1 METRPDDRSERKGPE
16 ATPGRGPASEATAMP
31 GPTGHA
37 QSTELVGDP
46 GAEDPQADIDGGAA
60 AGAVLGT
67 VVAGPIGLAAGAAIG
82 AAAGGIAG
90 ADDPRPSPVDGAPAP
105 EAAGHQPGSARPRP
119 DPGIPVVDALE
130 EARRTGQG
138 DPQSGT

>member
-1 METRPDDRSERKGPE
+1 
-16 ATPGRGPASEATAMP
+16 MP

-46 GAEDPQADIDGGAA
+46 DADDPAAEAEGGAA
-60 AGAVLGT
+60 TGAVLGT
-67 VVAGPIGLAAGAAIG
+67 VVGGPIGLVAGAALG

-90 ADDPRPSPVDGAPAP
+90 ADDPGASRVDQPPASD
-105 EAAGHQPGSARPRP
+105 ATGHQPGSARPRP

-130 EARRTGQG
+130 EAQGSGARDRTR
-138 DPQSGT
+138 